1 MATIQ
6 GNLIAPTPPPS
17 NTPLT
22 YVEVSRGY
30 DNAGNGR
37 VVTLTFRGPK
47 DALRIASSQ
56 WVALG
61 AKYSIRED
69 GPYSEATVTIGG
81 STFDPSL
88 AIQDQ
93 SAPLPGEIADIRYE
107 FRTDYLD
114 VSVFALPAVDKEAN
128 STGNPNLYKFIIE
141 ATAKNGEVLSTRD
154 TNLADPVRYPLAN
167 KVWQMLYRGQDTFP
181 IARVSLTRIATFSG
195 NLGLPQI
202 PNGIPPVY
210 TPESFAQNWNLP
222 LSVQQMLPKIPKDQA
237 TGAVLAPFGT
247 VWGWKQ
253 TNFSTSLVNKT
264 NQVEQNISWTFAPYD
279 TLIYPFF

>member
-1 MATIQ
+1 MATLQ
-6 GNLIAPTPPPS
+6 GSPNPNNFEYI
-17 NTPLT
+17 
-22 YVEVSRGY
+22 EVSRAYENNGT
-30 DNAGNGR
+30 GR
-37 VVTLTFRGPK
+37 VVQLVFRGDK
-47 DALRIASSQ
+47 DTLRLASSQ

-69 GPYSEATVTIGG
+69 GPYSEATITVGG
-81 STFDPSL
+81 PTFDPGTP
-88 AIQDQ
+88 IQDQ
-93 SAPLPGEIADIRYE
+93 AAPPVGEIADIRYE

-128 STGNPNLYKFIIE
+128 QTGNPNLYKTVIE
-141 ATAKNGEVLSTRD
+141 TAAKNGELLSQSE
-154 TNLADPVRYPLAN
+154 TNLGNPTTFPMAN

-195 NLGLPQI
+195 NMGLPQV

-210 TPESFAQNWNLP
+210 TPQSFIQNWNLP
-222 LSVQQMLPKIPKDQA
+222 FSVQQMLPRIPTDPA
-237 TGAVLAPFGT
+237 TGQVLAPYGT

-253 TNFSTSLVNKT
+253 TNYSTSLITKT
-264 NQVEQNISWTFAPYD
+264 NQVEQVIAWTFAPYD

>member
-1 MATIQ
+1 MATLQ
-6 GNLIAPTPPPS
+6 GSPNPNNFEYI
-17 NTPLT
+17 
-22 YVEVSRGY
+22 EVSRAY
-30 DNAGNGR
+30 DNNGNGR
-37 VVTLTFRGPK
+37 VVQLVFRGDK
-47 DALRIASSQ
+47 DTLRTASAQ

-81 STFDPSL
+81 NSFDP
-88 AIQDQ
+88 ATEIEDQ

-141 ATAKNGEVLSTRD
+141 TAAKNGEVLSQRD
-154 TNLADPVRYPLAN
+154 TNLADPARYPMAL

-210 TPESFAQNWNLP
+210 LPESFVDNWQLP
-222 LSVQQMLPKIPKDQA
+222 FSVQQMLPKIPKDIA
-237 TGAVLAPFGT
+237 TGAVLAPYGT

-253 TNFSTSLVNKT
+253 TNYSTSLITKT
-264 NQVEQNISWTFAPYD
+264 NQVEQVIAWTFAPYD

>member
-1 MATIQ
+1 MATLQ
-6 GNLIAPTPPPS
+6 GSPNPNNFEYI
-17 NTPLT
+17 
-22 YVEVSRGY
+22 EVSRAY
-30 DNAGNGR
+30 DNNGNGR
-37 VVTLTFRGPK
+37 VVQLTFRGDK
-47 DALRIASSQ
+47 DTLRIASAQ

-61 AKYSIRED
+61 AKYSIREE

-81 STFDPSL
+81 SSFDPGTP
-88 AIQDQ
+88 IQDQ
-93 SAPLPGEIADIRYE
+93 SAPPPGEIADIRYE

-128 STGNPNLYKFIIE
+128 STGNPNLYKIVIE
-141 ATAKNGEVLSTRD
+141 TAAKNGELLSQSE
-154 TNLADPVRYPLAN
+154 TNLGNPTTFPMAN

-195 NLGLPQI
+195 NMGLPQV

-210 TPESFAQNWNLP
+210 TPQSFVQNWNLP
-222 LSVQQMLPKIPKDQA
+222 FSVQQMLPRIPTDPA
-237 TGAVLAPFGT
+237 TGQILAPYGT

-253 TNFSTSLVNKT
+253 TNYSTSLITKT
-264 NQVEQNISWTFAPYD
+264 NQVEQVIAWTFAPYD

>member
-1 MATIQ
+1 MATLQ
-6 GNLIAPTPPPS
+6 GSPNPNNFEYI
-17 NTPLT
+17 
-22 YVEVSRGY
+22 EVSRAY
-30 DNAGNGR
+30 DNNGNGR
-37 VVTLTFRGPK
+37 VVQLVFRGDK
-47 DALRIASSQ
+47 DTLRIASAQ

-81 STFDPSL
+81 NSYDPGTP
-88 AIQDQ
+88 IQDQ

-114 VSVFALPAVDKEAN
+114 VSVFALPAVDREAN
-128 STGNPNLYKFIIE
+128 STGNPNLYKTVIE
-141 ATAKNGEVLSTRD
+141 TAAKNGELLSQSE
-154 TNLADPVRYPLAN
+154 TNLGNATTFPMAN

-195 NLGLPQI
+195 NLGLPQV

-210 TPESFAQNWNLP
+210 TPESFAVNWNLP
-222 LSVQQMLPKIPKDQA
+222 FAVTRMLPRVPTDPA
-237 TGAVLAPFGT
+237 TGQILAPFGT

-264 NQVEQNISWTFAPYD
+264 NQVEQVIAWTFAPYD

>member
-1 MATIQ
+1 MATLQ
-6 GNLIAPTPPPS
+6 GSPNPNNFEYI
-17 NTPLT
+17 
-22 YVEVSRGY
+22 EVSRAYENNGT
-30 DNAGNGR
+30 GR
-37 VVTLTFRGPK
+37 VVQLVFRGDK
-47 DALRIASSQ
+47 DTLRLASFQ

-81 STFDPSL
+81 NYFDP
-88 AIQDQ
+88 AVPIQDQ
-93 SAPLPGEIADIRYE
+93 AAPPPGEIADIRYE

-128 STGNPNLYKFIIE
+128 STGNPNLYKTVIE
-141 ATAKNGEVLSTRD
+141 TAAKNGELLSQSE
-154 TNLADPVRYPLAN
+154 TNLGNPTTFPMAN

-195 NLGLPQI
+195 NMGLPQV

-210 TPESFAQNWNLP
+210 LPESFVLNWQLP
-222 LSVQQMLPKIPKDQA
+222 FSVQQMLPKIPKDIV
-237 TGAVLAPFGT
+237 TGAVLAPYGT

-253 TNFSTSLVNKT
+253 TNYSTSLITKT
-264 NQVEQNISWTFAPYD
+264 NQVEQVIAWTFAPYD
-279 TLIYPFF
+279 TLIYPFI

>member
-1 MATIQ
+1 MATLQ
-6 GNLIAPTPPPS
+6 GTPIPS
-17 NTPLT
+17 PVA
-22 YVEVSRGY
+22 YDYIEVSRAYENNGT
-30 DNAGNGR
+30 GR
-37 VVTLTFRGPK
+37 VVQLVFRGDK
-47 DALRIASSQ
+47 ETLRLASHQ

-81 STFDPSL
+81 NYFDP
-88 AIQDQ
+88 AVPIQDQ
-93 SAPLPGEIADIRYE
+93 AAPPPGEIADIRYE

-128 STGNPNLYKFIIE
+128 LTGNPNLYKTVIE
-141 ATAKNGEVLSTRD
+141 TAAKNGELLSKIG
-154 TNLADPVRYPLAN
+154 TNLGDVTIFPMAN

-195 NLGLPQI
+195 NMGLPQV

-210 TPESFAQNWNLP
+210 TPQSFIQNWNLP
-222 LSVQQMLPKIPKDQA
+222 FSVQQMLPRIPTDPA
-237 TGAVLAPFGT
+237 TGQILAPYGT

-253 TNFSTSLVNKT
+253 TNYSTSLITKT
-264 NQVEQNISWTFAPYD
+264 NQVEQVIAWTFAPYD

>member
-1 MATIQ
+1 MATLQ
-6 GNLIAPTPPPS
+6 GTPIPS
-17 NTPLT
+17 PAA
-22 YVEVSRGY
+22 YDYIEVSRNYENNGT
-30 DNAGNGR
+30 GR
-37 VVTLTFRGPK
+37 VVQLVFRGDK
-47 DALRIASSQ
+47 ETLRLASRQ

-81 STFDPSL
+81 NYFDP
-88 AIQDQ
+88 AVPIQDQ
-93 SAPLPGEIADIRYE
+93 AAPPPGEIADIRYE

-141 ATAKNGEVLSTRD
+141 ATAKNGEVLSTKD
-154 TNLADPVRYPLAN
+154 TNLADPARYPLAN

-195 NLGLPQI
+195 NMGLPQI

-210 TPESFAQNWNLP
+210 LPESFVLNWQLP
-222 LSVQQMLPKIPKDQA
+222 FSVQQMLPKIPKDIA
-237 TGAVLAPFGT
+237 TGAVLAPYGT

-253 TNFSTSLVNKT
+253 TNFSSSLITKT
-264 NQVEQNISWTFAPYD
+264 NQVEQVIAWTFAPYD

>member
-1 MATIQ
+1 MATLQ
-6 GNLIAPTPPPS
+6 GTPNP
-17 NTPLT
+17 NNFE
-22 YVEVSRGY
+22 YIEVSRAY
-30 DNAGNGR
+30 DNNGTGR
-37 VVTLTFRGPK
+37 VVQLVFRGDK
-47 DALRIASSQ
+47 DTLRLASSQ

-69 GPYSEATVTIGG
+69 GPYSEATITVGG
-81 STFDPSL
+81 PTFDPGTP
-88 AIQDQ
+88 IQDQ
-93 SAPLPGEIADIRYE
+93 AAPPPGEIADIRYE

-128 STGNPNLYKFIIE
+128 LTGNPNLYKTVIE
-141 ATAKNGEVLSTRD
+141 TAAKNGELLSQSE
-154 TNLADPVRYPLAN
+154 TNLGNPTTFPMAN

-195 NLGLPQI
+195 NMGLPQV

-210 TPESFAQNWNLP
+210 TPQSFIQNWNLP
-222 LSVQQMLPKIPKDQA
+222 FSVQQMLPRIPTDPA
-237 TGAVLAPFGT
+237 TGQILAPYGT

-253 TNFSTSLVNKT
+253 TNYSTSLITKT
-264 NQVEQNISWTFAPYD
+264 NQVEQVIAWTFAPYD

>member
-1 MATIQ
+1 MATLQ
-6 GNLIAPTPPPS
+6 GSPNPNNFEYI
-17 NTPLT
+17 
-22 YVEVSRGY
+22 EVSRAYENNGT
-30 DNAGNGR
+30 GR
-37 VVTLTFRGPK
+37 VVQLVFRGDK
-47 DALRIASSQ
+47 ETLRLASYQ

-69 GPYSEATVTIGG
+69 GPYSEATITVGG
-81 STFDPSL
+81 PTFDPGIP
-88 AIQDQ
+88 IQDQ
-93 SAPLPGEIADIRYE
+93 AAPPLGEIADIRYE

-128 STGNPNLYKFIIE
+128 QTGNPNLYKTVIE
-141 ATAKNGEVLSTRD
+141 TAAKNGELLSQSE
-154 TNLADPVRYPLAN
+154 TNLGNPTTFPMAN

-195 NLGLPQI
+195 NMGLPQV

-210 TPESFAQNWNLP
+210 LPESFVLYWQLP
-222 LSVQQMLPKIPKDQA
+222 FSVQQMLPKIPKDIV
-237 TGAVLAPFGT
+237 TGAILAPYGT

-253 TNFSTSLVNKT
+253 TNFSTSLITKT
-264 NQVEQNISWTFAPYD
+264 NQVEQVIAWTFAPYD

>member
-1 MATIQ
+1 MATLQ
-6 GNLIAPTPPPS
+6 GTPIPS
-17 NTPLT
+17 PVA
-22 YVEVSRGY
+22 YDYIEVSRNYENNGT
-30 DNAGNGR
+30 GR
-37 VVTLTFRGPK
+37 VVQLVFRGDK
-47 DALRIASSQ
+47 ETLRLASHQ

-69 GPYSEATVTIGG
+69 GPYSEATITVGG
-81 STFDPSL
+81 TTFDPGIP
-88 AIQDQ
+88 IQDQ
-93 SAPLPGEIADIRYE
+93 AAPPLGEIADIRYE

-128 STGNPNLYKFIIE
+128 LTGNPNLYKTVIE
-141 ATAKNGEVLSTRD
+141 TAAKNGELLSQSE
-154 TNLADPVRYPLAN
+154 TNLGNPTTFPMAN

-195 NLGLPQI
+195 NMGLPQV

-210 TPESFAQNWNLP
+210 LPESFVLNWELP
-222 LSVQQMLPKIPKDQA
+222 FSVQQMLPKIPKDIA
-237 TGAVLAPFGT
+237 TGAVLAPYGT

-253 TNFSTSLVNKT
+253 TNYSTSLITKT
-264 NQVEQNISWTFAPYD
+264 NQVEQVIAWTFAPYD

>member
-1 MATIQ
+1 MATLQ
-6 GNLIAPTPPPS
+6 GSPNPNNFEYI
-17 NTPLT
+17 
-22 YVEVSRGY
+22 EVSRAY
-30 DNAGNGR
+30 DNNGNGR
-37 VVTLTFRGPK
+37 VVQLVFRGDK
-47 DALRIASSQ
+47 DTLRIASAQ

-81 STFDPSL
+81 NSYDPGTP
-88 AIQDQ
+88 IQDQ

-128 STGNPNLYKFIIE
+128 STGNPNLYKTVIE
-141 ATAKNGEVLSTRD
+141 TAAKNGELLSQSE
-154 TNLADPVRYPLAN
+154 TNLGNATTFPMAN

-195 NLGLPQI
+195 NLGLPQV

-210 TPESFAQNWNLP
+210 TPESFAVNWNLP
-222 LSVQQMLPKIPKDQA
+222 FAVTRMLPRVPTDPA
-237 TGAVLAPFGT
+237 TGQILAPFGT

-264 NQVEQNISWTFAPYD
+264 NQVEQVIAWTFAPYD

>member
-1 MATIQ
+1 MATLQ
-6 GNLIAPTPPPS
+6 GSPNPNNFEYI
-17 NTPLT
+17 
-22 YVEVSRGY
+22 EVSRAY
-30 DNAGNGR
+30 DNNGNGR
-37 VVTLTFRGPK
+37 VVQLTFRGDK
-47 DALRIASSQ
+47 DTLRIASAQ

-81 STFDPSL
+81 SSFDPGTP
-88 AIQDQ
+88 IQDQ

-114 VSVFALPAVDKEAN
+114 VSVFALPAVDREAN
-128 STGNPNLYKFIIE
+128 STGNPNLYKTVIE
-141 ATAKNGEVLSTRD
+141 TAAKNGELLSQSE
-154 TNLADPVRYPLAN
+154 TNLGNPTTFPMAN

-195 NLGLPQI
+195 NLGLPQV

-210 TPESFAQNWNLP
+210 TPQSFVSNWNLP
-222 LSVQQMLPKIPKDQA
+222 FSVERMLPRVPIDPA
-237 TGAVLAPFGT
+237 TGQILAPFGT

-264 NQVEQNISWTFAPYD
+264 NQVEQVIAWTFAPYD
-279 TLIYPFF
+279 TLIYPFI

>member
-1 MATIQ
+1 MATLQ
-6 GNLIAPTPPPS
+6 GIPIPS
-17 NTPLT
+17 PAA
-22 YVEVSRGY
+22 YDYIEVSRSY
-30 DNAGNGR
+30 ENNGNGR
-37 VVTLTFRGPK
+37 VVQLVFRGDK
-47 DALRIASSQ
+47 ETLRIASAQ

-81 STFDPSL
+81 NTFDPGTR
-88 AIQDQ
+88 IQDQ
-93 SAPLPGEIADIRYE
+93 AAPPVGEIADIRYE

-141 ATAKNGEVLSTRD
+141 STAKNGEVLRQKD
-154 TNLADPVRYPLAN
+154 TNLADPARYPMAN

-195 NLGLPQI
+195 NLGLPEV

-210 TPESFAQNWNLP
+210 TPESFALNWQLP
-222 LSVQQMLPKIPKDQA
+222 FSVQQMLPKIPKDIA
-237 TGAVLAPFGT
+237 TGAVLAPYGT

-253 TNFSTSLVNKT
+253 TNYSTSLVNKT

>member
-6 GNLIAPTPPPS
+6 GSPNPNNFEYI
-17 NTPLT
+17 
-22 YVEVSRGY
+22 EVSRAY
-30 DNAGNGR
+30 DNNGNGR
-37 VVTLTFRGPK
+37 VVQLVFRGDK
-47 DALRIASSQ
+47 DTLRIASAQ

-81 STFDPSL
+81 NSFDPGTP
-88 AIQDQ
+88 IQDQ

-128 STGNPNLYKFIIE
+128 STGNPNLYKTVIE
-141 ATAKNGEVLSTRD
+141 TAAKNGELLSQSE
-154 TNLADPVRYPLAN
+154 TNLGNATTFPMAN

-195 NLGLPQI
+195 NLGLPQV

-210 TPESFAQNWNLP
+210 TPESFAVNWNLP
-222 LSVQQMLPKIPKDQA
+222 FAVTRMLPRVPTDPA
-237 TGAVLAPFGT
+237 TGQILAPFGT

-253 TNFSTSLVNKT
+253 TNYSTSLITKT
-264 NQVEQNISWTFAPYD
+264 NQVEQVIAWTFAPYD

>member
-1 MATIQ
+1 MATLQ
-6 GNLIAPTPPPS
+6 GSPNPNNFEYI
-17 NTPLT
+17 
-22 YVEVSRGY
+22 EVSRAY
-30 DNAGNGR
+30 DNNGNGR
-37 VVTLTFRGPK
+37 VVQLVFRGDK
-47 DALRIASSQ
+47 DTLRIASAQ

-81 STFDPSL
+81 SSFDPGTP
-88 AIQDQ
+88 IQDQ
-93 SAPLPGEIADIRYE
+93 SAPIPGEIADIRYE

-114 VSVFALPAVDKEAN
+114 VSVFALPAVDREAN
-128 STGNPNLYKFIIE
+128 STGNPNLYKTVIE
-141 ATAKNGEVLSTRD
+141 TAAKNGELLSQSE
-154 TNLADPVRYPLAN
+154 TNLGNATTFPMAN

-195 NLGLPQI
+195 NLGLPQV

-210 TPESFAQNWNLP
+210 TPESFALNWNLP
-222 LSVQQMLPKIPKDQA
+222 FAVTRMLPRVPTDPA
-237 TGAVLAPFGT
+237 TGQILAPFGT

-264 NQVEQNISWTFAPYD
+264 NQVEQVIAWTFAPYD

>member
-1 MATIQ
+1 MATLQ
-6 GNLIAPTPPPS
+6 GTPIPS
-17 NTPLT
+17 PAA
-22 YVEVSRGY
+22 YDYIEVSRNYENNGT
-30 DNAGNGR
+30 GR
-37 VVTLTFRGPK
+37 VVQLVFRGDK
-47 DALRIASSQ
+47 ETLRLASHQ

-69 GPYSEATVTIGG
+69 GPYSEATITVGG
-81 STFDPSL
+81 TTFDPGTP
-88 AIQDQ
+88 IQDQ
-93 SAPLPGEIADIRYE
+93 AAPPPGEIADIRYE

-128 STGNPNLYKFIIE
+128 LTGNPNLYKTVIE
-141 ATAKNGEVLSTRD
+141 TAAKNGELLSKIG
-154 TNLADPVRYPLAN
+154 TNLGDVKIFPMAN

-195 NLGLPQI
+195 NMGLPQV

-210 TPESFAQNWNLP
+210 TPQSFIQNWNLP
-222 LSVQQMLPKIPKDQA
+222 FSVQQMLPRIPTDPA
-237 TGAVLAPFGT
+237 TGQILAPYGT

-253 TNFSTSLVNKT
+253 TNYSTSLITKT
-264 NQVEQNISWTFAPYD
+264 NQVEQVIAWTFAPYD

>member
-1 MATIQ
+1 MATLQ
-6 GNLIAPTPPPS
+6 GSPNPNNFEYI
-17 NTPLT
+17 
-22 YVEVSRGY
+22 EVSRAYENNGT
-30 DNAGNGR
+30 GR
-37 VVTLTFRGPK
+37 VVQLVFRGDK
-47 DALRIASSQ
+47 DTLRIASAQ

-81 STFDPSL
+81 NSFDPGTP
-88 AIQDQ
+88 IQDQ
-93 SAPLPGEIADIRYE
+93 SAPPPGEIADIRYE

-128 STGNPNLYKFIIE
+128 STGNPNLYKLVIE
-141 ATAKNGEVLSTRD
+141 TAAKNGEILSQKE
-154 TNLADPVRYPLAN
+154 TNLGNPTTFPMAN

-195 NLGLPQI
+195 NMGLPQV

-210 TPESFAQNWNLP
+210 TPQSFIQNWNLP
-222 LSVQQMLPKIPKDQA
+222 FSVQQMLPRIPTDPA
-237 TGAVLAPFGT
+237 TGQVLAPYGT

-253 TNFSTSLVNKT
+253 TNYSTSLITKT
-264 NQVEQNISWTFAPYD
+264 NQVEQVIAWTFAPYD

>member
-1 MATIQ
+1 MATLQ
-6 GNLIAPTPPPS
+6 GSPNPNNFEYI
-17 NTPLT
+17 
-22 YVEVSRGY
+22 EVSRAYENNGT
-30 DNAGNGR
+30 GR
-37 VVTLTFRGPK
+37 VVQLVFRGDK
-47 DALRIASSQ
+47 DTLRIASAQ

-69 GPYSEATVTIGG
+69 GPYSEATITVGG
-81 STFDPSL
+81 PTFDPGTP
-88 AIQDQ
+88 IQDQ
-93 SAPLPGEIADIRYE
+93 SAPPVGEIADIRYE

-128 STGNPNLYKFIIE
+128 QTGNPNLYKTVIE
-141 ATAKNGEVLSTRD
+141 TAAKNGELLSQSE
-154 TNLADPVRYPLAN
+154 TNLGNPTTFPMAN

-195 NLGLPQI
+195 NMGLPQV

-210 TPESFAQNWNLP
+210 TPQSFIQNWNLP
-222 LSVQQMLPKIPKDQA
+222 FSVQQMLPKIPTDPA
-237 TGAVLAPFGT
+237 TGQVLAPYGT

-253 TNFSTSLVNKT
+253 TNYSTSLITKT
-264 NQVEQNISWTFAPYD
+264 NQVEQVIAWTFAPYD

>member
-6 GNLIAPTPPPS
+6 GSPNPNNSEYI
-17 NTPLT
+17 
-22 YVEVSRGY
+22 EVSRAY
-30 DNAGNGR
+30 DNNGNGR
-37 VVTLTFRGPK
+37 VVQLVFRGDK
-47 DALRIASSQ
+47 DTLRIASAQ

-81 STFDPSL
+81 SSFDPGTP
-88 AIQDQ
+88 IQDQ
-93 SAPLPGEIADIRYE
+93 SAPIPGEIADIRYE

-128 STGNPNLYKFIIE
+128 STGNPNLYKFVIE
-141 ATAKNGEVLSTRD
+141 TAAKNGEVLTQRD
-154 TNLADPVRYPLAN
+154 TNLANPARYPMAL

-195 NLGLPQI
+195 NLGLPQV

-210 TPESFAQNWNLP
+210 TPESFAVNWNLP
-222 LSVQQMLPKIPKDQA
+222 FAVTRMLPRVPIDPA

-264 NQVEQNISWTFAPYD
+264 NQVEQVIAWTFAPYD

>member
-1 MATIQ
+1 MATLQ
-6 GNLIAPTPPPS
+6 GSPNPNDFEYI
-17 NTPLT
+17 
-22 YVEVSRGY
+22 EVSRAY
-30 DNAGNGR
+30 DNNGNGR
-37 VVTLTFRGPK
+37 VVQLTFRGDK
-47 DALRIASSQ
+47 DTLRIASAQ

-81 STFDPSL
+81 NSYDPGTP
-88 AIQDQ
+88 IQDQ

-128 STGNPNLYKFIIE
+128 STGNPNLYKTVIE
-141 ATAKNGEVLSTRD
+141 TAAKNGELLSQSE
-154 TNLADPVRYPLAN
+154 TNLGNATTFPMAN

-195 NLGLPQI
+195 NLGLPQV

-210 TPESFAQNWNLP
+210 TPESFAVNWNLP
-222 LSVQQMLPKIPKDQA
+222 FAVTRMLPRVPTDPA
-237 TGAVLAPFGT
+237 TGQILAPFGT

-264 NQVEQNISWTFAPYD
+264 NQVEQVIAWTFAPYD

>member
-1 MATIQ
+1 MATLQ
-6 GNLIAPTPPPS
+6 GSPNPNNFEYI
-17 NTPLT
+17 
-22 YVEVSRGY
+22 EVSRAY
-30 DNAGNGR
+30 DNNGNGR
-37 VVTLTFRGPK
+37 VVQLVFRGDK
-47 DALRIASSQ
+47 DTLRIASAQ

-81 STFDPSL
+81 NSFDPGTP
-88 AIQDQ
+88 IQDQ

-128 STGNPNLYKFIIE
+128 STGNPNLYKTVIE
-141 ATAKNGEVLSTRD
+141 TAAKNGELLSQSE
-154 TNLADPVRYPLAN
+154 TNLGNATTFPMAN

-195 NLGLPQI
+195 NLGLPQV

-210 TPESFAQNWNLP
+210 TPESFAVNWNLP
-222 LSVQQMLPKIPKDQA
+222 FAVTRMLPRVPTDPA
-237 TGAVLAPFGT
+237 TGQILAPFGT

-253 TNFSTSLVNKT
+253 TNYSTSLITKT
-264 NQVEQNISWTFAPYD
+264 NQVEQVIAWTFAPYD